1 MRSASLWHDSEY
13 VHANGSII
21 APGGYG
27 NGLIAFGDESTSY
40 PGGKSQFYRE
50 NLFEFVRVT
59 RSNAPVSRFNCAFAF
74 ESREQALLLARL
86 TTKACYEVLPANPDA
101 PIGRHEMGWM
111 DWAGAPGRT
120 PGEVIDAIERY
131 WRGDA
136 APKTDLSG
144 WERLSSSG
152 LRVVGRIA

>member
-1 MRSASLWHDSEY
+1 MPPASLWHNSEY

-21 APGGYG
+21 PPGGYG
-27 NGLIAFGDESTSY
+27 NGIITFGDESTSY

-59 RSNAPVSRFNCAFAF
+59 HTNAAVSRFNCAFAF

-86 TTKACYEVLPANPDA
+86 TNKACYEVLPATPDA
-101 PIGRHEMGWM
+101 PMGRHEMGWM

-120 PGEVIDAIERY
+120 PSEVIDAIEHY
-131 WRGDA
+131 WRGEA
-136 APKTDLSG
+136 APKTDLNG

-152 LRVVGRIA
+152 LRVVGRVA